1 MNETCVF
8 CKKNHLPI
16 HPIFDEIIAND
27 NLESEKIIYFMK
39 IIENE
44 LKQNHWNEVFC
55 MITGVRNSFKI
66 PQNTIDIQFFLT
78 LTNIANCM
86 LQNPELNKIK
96 KFMKNLTSHLEK
108 ISSEQSL
115 KQKPTDNTE
124 NFTIEMSRFDTIIE
138 ELKNGS
144 SIESSLKN
152 YVVYRLMT
160 FFEYKTFDTFRI
172 AIDEKDYPSEY
183 STYGKTIIGK
193 GEGLL
198 ERMDSIIALVLQ
210 QRIFE
215 NEDNKFK
222 LNTEASFL
230 EFFGNVI
237 KITSPELQI
246 FFKENYQN
254 NWHLLIK
261 ILKDERNKMAHNMDN
276 VSYNIDKIENI
287 LKLMKIFFYGFPHI
301 FLILQAMI
309 SRMNYEEGI
318 SSHHA
323 SIIPILNQLN
333 ADIIS
338 VDDFFKLC
346 INHYDGVPTK
356 GVVKWFNYSKG
367 YGFIL
372 SEKGDDQFVSINNIK
387 DKNEKIE
394 EGDKVEFFVGMGF
407 KGPEAR
413 QVRKIT

>member
-346 INHYDGVPTK
+346 INLYDGVPTK

-372 SEKGDDQFVSINNIK
+372 SEKGDDQFVSIKNIK

-394 EGDKVEFFVGMGF
+394 EGDKVEFYVGMGF